1 MFVLPSHPSLGIP
14 QWMGISI
21 SMPNGLMTM
30 QFVMVRT
37 HTHAHVY
44 TYTHIYI
51 YIYIYTYIIN
61 IYPDSYTYIY
71 IISQYIM
78 IILRITNRYINNY
91 VLTYINPYEWLV
103 TQPPSCDRSGKAKEP
118 SHLGRVQARNHRISP
133 ISCYSRHGKWV
144 APYRLW
150 RF

>member
-1 MFVLPSHPSLGIP
+1 
-14 QWMGISI
+14 MGISI

-37 HTHAHVY
+37 HTHTHMY
-44 TYTHIYI
+44 IHTHTHIYI
-51 YIYIYTYIIN
+51 YIYIFIYIYTYIIN
-61 IYPDSYTYIY
+61 IYPDSYTYIYIY

-144 APYRLW
+144 APYRL
-150 RF
+150 